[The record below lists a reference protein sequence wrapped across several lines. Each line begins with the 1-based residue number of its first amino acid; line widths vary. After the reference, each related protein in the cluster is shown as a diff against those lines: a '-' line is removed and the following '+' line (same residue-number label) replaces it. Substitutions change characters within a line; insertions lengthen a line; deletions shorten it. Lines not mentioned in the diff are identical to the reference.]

1 MDKQTLIKAITE
13 QLNGDQDFVLAKGW
27 EDSTIEVLLELY
39 SNLDVD
45 VA

>member
-13 QLNGDQDFVLAKGW
+13 QLNGDQDVLAKGW